1 MRLNRYLT
9 EEYIE
14 TFSIS
19 PWPGKEPETTEIF
32 LNPSKGE
39 FNDIKKQSG
48 TFFKDFGIRGLS
60 DSTGKNIIIWKGN
73 IFHLRIRNKLKEIK
87 NPLGKRL
94 NVDLLMSPDE
104 IEIVGFGKYLKT
116 YQGLKIVNHIYQ
128 FAPMMKGVPV
138 FIDGERIKL

>member
-1 MRLNRYLT
+1 MRLNRYLA

-48 TFFKDFGIRGLS
+48 IFFKDFGIRGLS
-60 DSTGKNIIIWKGN
+60 DSTGKNIIIWKGKT
-73 IFHLRIRNKLKEIK
+73 FHLRIRNKLKEIK

-104 IEIVGFGKYLKT
+104 IEITGFGKYLKT
-116 YQGLKIVNHIYQ
+116 HQGLKIVNHIYQ
-128 FAPMMKGVPV
+128 FAPIMKGVPV